1 MALFL
6 LKNFPDRLGE
16 LGEDSRIV
24 LKNLEM
30 NEEEQQFSKKLERRR
45 TEMFRND
52 LEDFRRGEENLADQ
66 RAKNPFFDLFEF
78 LIDHSTLVPEITEL
92 NSDDQ
97 AELKEKQ
104 QNQKRSSFDEFNHW
118 KEDRF
123 KLVLEGFTQPML
135 NLHFFNPYL
144 KSTATIFAQHTLQNC
159 FNNKDFEE
167 MDRQLIVQFIL
178 RTIDFIKLMK
188 KKCF

>member
-52 LEDFRRGEENLADQ
+52 LEDFRRGEENLADP

-78 LIDHSTLVPEITEL
+78 LIDHGTLVPEITEL

-97 AELKEKQ
+97 AE
-104 QNQKRSSFDEFNHW
+104 S
-118 KEDRF
+118 
-123 KLVLEGFTQPML
+123 
-135 NLHFFNPYL
+135 
-144 KSTATIFAQHTLQNC
+144 
-159 FNNKDFEE
+159 
-167 MDRQLIVQFIL
+167 
-178 RTIDFIKLMK
+178 
-188 KKCF
+188 